1 VVKLKRYIER
11 RTISTI
17 PGVPTPTPPPVD
29 ESDAASASDAASN
42 ATVVTNITYPDVGDF
57 LYGKQFQS
65 YIAVCVCVQQL
76 AICTVFLSFIGENL
90 LAVLERLD
98 AAPWLDSHAMVTTLA
113 LPAVLSLSFLPNLRS
128 LSPVMAAGTI
138 LMLLGFGSL
147 AVVGGIEWADRPEP
161 PTVNPPQV
169 PLAICAILYSYEG
182 ICLVLPIESAMK
194 EPKDFQKAFVWS
206 MATVATILA
215 AVASLSVLAFGNVTN
230 GSITA
235 FLLDFYRHD
244 PSITWWL
251 MLANTAVSISI
262 LLTYPIQLFPALE
275 LMGPWLSRNMIFGKK
290 AGLGADVAEESDL
303 LGFEPL
309 PPLPEHDTAS
319 LDSIPSQHDY
329 GDYDDVK
336 NDENGDS
343 DDGMEDDLSRTMV
356 SSVTTFFP
364 EMTMPGDS
372 PQLRL
377 VLVFLTYFVAVVI
390 PDVQTLISLAGAV
403 AGSSTALLIPPI
415 MELAWIRHLQRDA
428 KDEVHQVDETGW
440 FMAYRCTDKFLWEKV
455 KSWFLLVIGVIF
467 MAIGT
472 FASMADIVRIYA
484 N

>member
-1 VVKLKRYIER
+1 MKLKRYIER
-11 RTISTI
+11 RTA
-17 PGVPTPTPPPVD
+17 PALPTPITTLVE
-29 ESDAASASDAASN
+29 ESDVASDAASN
-42 ATVVTNITYPDVGDF
+42 ATAATNITYPDVGDF

-90 LAVLERLD
+90 LAVLERLNAD
-98 AAPWLDSHAMVTTLA
+98 SWLDSHTVVTTLA
-113 LPAVLSLSFLPNLRS
+113 LPAVLSLSFMPNLRS

-138 LMLLGFGSL
+138 LMLLGFASL
-147 AVVGGIEWADRPEP
+147 GVVGGIEWSERPEP
-161 PTVNPPQV
+161 PTINPPQV

-206 MATVATILA
+206 MVTVAAILA
-215 AVASLSVLAFGNVTN
+215 LVASLSVLAFGDVTN

-251 MLANTAVSISI
+251 MVANTAVSISI
-262 LLTYPIQLFPALE
+262 LLTYPLQLFPALE
-275 LMGPWLSRNMIFGKK
+275 LMGPWLSRNSLFGKK
-290 AGLGADVAEESDL
+290 AGLGLGADVAEESDL
-303 LGFEPL
+303 VGFEPL
-309 PPLPEHDTAS
+309 PALPEHDTAS

-329 GDYDDVK
+329 GDYDDIK
-336 NDENGDS
+336 DENATGDS

-372 PQLRL
+372 PLLRL
-377 VLVFLTYFVAVVI
+377 VLVLLTYTVAVLV

-428 KDEVHQVDETGW
+428 KDELHQVDETGW
-440 FMAYRCTDKFLWEKV
+440 FMAYRCTDKYLWEKV
-455 KSWFLLVIGVIF
+455 KSWFLLVIGATF

-472 FASMADIVRIYA
+472 FASIADIVRIYA